1 MTESVKVAIFTFHF
15 IIEINMSANKDIIE
29 QKIALLNNRKD
40 INVLGE
46 GFKVMPATNG
56 IKLYVN
62 GKYINT
68 YEDNGQLLSC
78 LDVLEETLIAVNGNK

>member
-1 MTESVKVAIFTFHF
+1 MYHF
-15 IIEINMSANKDIIE
+15 IINMKDIIE
-29 QKIALLNNRKD
+29 QKIVALNSREEIK
-40 INVLGE
+40 VLEE
-46 GFKVMPATNG
+46 GFKVVPSTNG

-68 YEDNGQLLSC
+68 YGDNEQLCDC

>member
-1 MTESVKVAIFTFHF
+1 MTKSVKVEIFMFHF
-15 IIEINMSANKDIIE
+15 IIKANMSINKDIE
-29 QKIALLNNRKD
+29 KKIAVLNNRED
-40 INVLGE
+40 IKVMEE
-46 GFKVMPATNG
+46 GFKVVPSTNG

-68 YEDNGQLLSC
+68 YGDNEQLCDC

>member
-1 MTESVKVAIFTFHF
+1 M
-15 IIEINMSANKDIIE
+15 KDIIE
-29 QKIALLNNRKD
+29 QKIVALNSREEIK
-40 INVLGE
+40 VLGE
-46 GFKVMPATNG
+46 GFKVVPSTNG

-68 YEDNGQLLSC
+68 YEDNEQIFSC

>member
-1 MTESVKVAIFTFHF
+1 MNIKIIQQKLASLNSREEIKVL
-15 IIEINMSANKDIIE
+15 D
-29 QKIALLNNRKD
+29 
-40 INVLGE
+40 G
-46 GFKVMPATNG
+46 GFKTIPSSNG

-68 YEDNGQLLSC
+68 YRDNEQLCSC